1 MMRTMLSKV
10 MVTAVAALGLTLG
23 AAGAA
28 QADPAGKYVY
38 VCVGT
43 DGSSYTMASGA
54 ELGSCKGSYLQK
66 YINGAQVDTIALTTS
81 GAIADPDALSLDCL
95 VAIVGTGA
103 SAYGIVQTGGTGA
116 GVAYVGPCARAPP
129 GGPGGP
135 DVRPAPVPEDQDRI
149 SPRGRPDAA
158 APRGRRAR
166 RGSRRPPPPRA
177 ARARR
182 PRRGGPRRPPCRPPA
197 SARAGSGGGCGCRGR
212 R

>member
-23 AAGAA
+23 AAGVA

-116 GVAYVGPCARAPP
+116 GVAYVGL
-129 GGPGGP
+129 
-135 DVRPAPVPEDQDRI
+135 
-149 SPRGRPDAA
+149 AA
-158 APRGRRAR
+158 SVYGLKACTA
-166 RGSRRPPPPRA
+166 
-177 ARARR
+177 
-182 PRRGGPRRPPCRPPA
+182 
-197 SARAGSGGGCGCRGR
+197 
-212 R
+212 